1 MKNLLIILAA
11 SISLS
16 ACGSADEK
24 TTSTPL
30 TEEQKAAATKDS
42 ANFTTIQWLDSTY
55 TDLGKVKEGRVVE
68 ISYRFLNSGNKNLI
82 ITNVSAG
89 CGCTIPEKPE
99 EPIAPGKEGIIK
111 AKFDSKNR
119 KGENRKDVFVQAN
132 TIPRDM
138 TLTFRVEVTD

>member
-1 MKNLLIILAA
+1 MKNLLIILA
-11 SISLS
+11 SILGLS
-16 ACGSADEK
+16 ACNPADEK
-24 TTSTPL
+24 KDPVPL
-30 TEEQKAAATKDS
+30 TEEQKAVATSDT
-42 ANFTTIQWLDSTY
+42 ANFTSIEWLDSTY
-55 TDLGKVKEGRVVE
+55 TDLGKIKEGQVVE
-68 ISYRFLNSGNKNLI
+68 ISYRFRNSGTKNLI

-99 EPIAPGKEGIIK
+99 EPIAPGQEGTIK

-132 TIPRDM
+132 TNPRDM